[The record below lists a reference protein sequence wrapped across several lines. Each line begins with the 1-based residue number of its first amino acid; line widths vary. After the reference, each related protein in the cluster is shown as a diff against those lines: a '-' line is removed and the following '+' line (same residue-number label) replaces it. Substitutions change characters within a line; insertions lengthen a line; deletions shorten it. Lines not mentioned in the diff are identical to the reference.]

1 MRRVRISRVASEPEP
16 QGQEPAPA
24 AETQPEVAPPY
35 EPDIALIDYQKR
47 DGSDG
52 RSIETR

>member
-1 MRRVRISRVASEPEP
+1 M
-16 QGQEPAPA
+16 PA
-24 AETQPEVAPPY
+24 AATQPEAAPPY